1 MIFGFNT
8 DVKHGETVY
17 HVMSEPRADDLLL
30 QTIIYVRGAIV
41 GKRAWSYAS
50 FVMRPDFSNEA
61 MHELLKE
68 QHRKVVQGIREG
80 KLATILGDT
89 NEITDTGGD
98 LSVRCLDPDGAY
110 FDGVVKLR
118 FAVTSQ
124 STAVK
129 GARVHCALGV
139 APVADATAEADTDES
154 GTAEIQ
160 LPLERIAP
168 GDFSL
173 MIRAT
178 DGPRSVTRKLRL
190 RRSS

>member
-8 DVKHGETVY
+8 DVKHGDTIY

-41 GKRAWSYAS
+41 AKRAWSYAS

-68 QHRKVVQGIREG
+68 QHRAVVQGIREG
-80 KLATILGDT
+80 KLSTILGDT
-89 NEITDTGGD
+89 NEITDTGGE

-110 FDGVVKLR
+110 SDSVLKLR
-118 FAVTSQ
+118 FCVTANS
-124 STAVK
+124 AAIR

-139 APVADATAEADTDES
+139 APVPDATAEAATDDS
-154 GTAEIQ
+154 GNAEIQ

-168 GDFSL
+168 GDFAL

-190 RRSS
+190 RRAQ